1 MIIEHTSF
9 NPDFI
14 STYLHTHK
22 LVLTT
27 AESCTAG
34 TIVATLAD
42 IEGCGAFMDCGYV
55 TYSQESKQRLLKV
68 RTSTIDRFTL
78 SSEEVAREMAIG
90 ALNDST
96 ANVAVATTGV
106 AGPEPMDGIPPGIVC
121 VAWAYQQSPT
131 ADVAVFSRKVQL
143 QGDRQQIRKQASNYA
158 INGIVHFHRQLLDGI
173 KE

>member
-1 MIIEHTSF
+1 MSIDHTSF
-9 NPDFI
+9 SHDLVSSYMN
-14 STYLHTHK
+14 SQQ

-55 TYSQESKQRLLKV
+55 TYSRESKQRLLQVK
-68 RTSTIDRFTL
+68 SATIEKFTL

-90 ALNDST
+90 ALKDSK

-106 AGPEPMDGIPPGIVC
+106 AGPAPMEGVPPGLVC
-121 VAWAYQQSPT
+121 VAWAYQKSSP
-131 ADVAVFSRKVQL
+131 ADIVLFSRTVNFR
-143 QGDRQQIRKQASNYA
+143 GDREQIRKQASNYA
-158 INGIVHFHRQLLDGI
+158 INGIIHFHRKVLDGI
-173 KE
+173 SE